1 MWPVLAARSTT
12 LTNLLQRSPPDQ
24 VQTTRTPHRVRS
36 FITLRDIRRL
46 IKQIVAVRPQANRH
60 VNQPGN
66 QTSKPSG
73 AQPDQSPAQKTAN
86 NPHSRDKL
94 AGQDQEQ
101 TTNTHAATLEF
112 PISPV
117 TEKPDE
123 SNAPSQQESPPS
135 LKPVPP
141 KSEQLK
147 PEPPMDKRNPST
159 SQPPEQSKSKSK
171 STCGPSRYDLPLIT
185 SCG

>member
-12 LTNLLQRSPPDQ
+12 LTNLLQRSPPGQ
-24 VQTTRTPHRVRS
+24 VQTRTPHRVRS
-36 FITLRDIRRL
+36 FIALRDVRRS
-46 IKQIVAVRPQANRH
+46 IKQIVAARPPANRH
-60 VNQPGN
+60 VDQPRN
-66 QTSKPSG
+66 QTSKHSG
-73 AQPDQSPAQKTAN
+73 VQPDQPPAPKPAN
-86 NPHSRDKL
+86 NPRSRDKL
-94 AGQDQEQ
+94 AVQDQGQ
-101 TTNTHAATLEF
+101 TTNTHAATLEL
-112 PISPV
+112 PISVV
-117 TEKPDE
+117 TEKLDE
-123 SNAPSQQESPPS
+123 SNAPPQQESPTP

-159 SQPPEQSKSKSK
+159 PQPPEQGKSK

>member
-12 LTNLLQRSPPDQ
+12 LTNLLKRSPPDQ

-36 FITLRDIRRL
+36 FIALRDVRRL
-46 IKQIVAVRPQANRH
+46 IKQIVAVRPPADRH
-60 VNQPGN
+60 VDQPGN
-66 QTSKPSG
+66 QTSKHSG
-73 AQPDQSPAQKTAN
+73 AQLDQSPVQKPAN
-86 NPHSRDKL
+86 NPRSRDKL
-94 AGQDQEQ
+94 AGQDQGQ
-101 TTNTHAATLEF
+101 TTNTHAAALEL
-112 PISPV
+112 PISVV
-117 TEKPDE
+117 TEKSDE
-123 SNAPSQQESPPS
+123 SNAPPQ

-147 PEPPMDKRNPST
+147 PEPPMDQRNPST
-159 SQPPEQSKSKSK
+159 SQPLEQSKSK